1 MYRYDEFDER
11 FVNERVAQ
19 FRRQVKRRIE
29 GELTEDQFRPLRL
42 MNGLY
47 LQLHAYML
55 RINVPYGTLSSKQM
69 RKFAYIARTYDKNFG
84 HFTTRQ
90 NIQYNWIKLED
101 TPDILQHLADV
112 EVTGIQSSGNCVRN
126 ITSDQYAGRAK
137 DELADPRV
145 YCELLRQ
152 YSFLHP
158 EFSYL
163 PRKFKIAVTGSPNDR
178 AAVAVH
184 DIGLRMHKNEQGE
197 IGFEVLVG
205 GGLGRTPYI
214 GHTIRKWLAPEHLLS
229 YVESILRVYNMQ
241 GRRDNIHKARIK
253 IIVNQMG
260 IDKYRELVDK
270 EWELTKDG
278 ALKVPDE
285 EVARINAYFA
295 PPQYEQLDGPDR
307 SARQAARRRPRVRA
321 LDARQR
327 RRAQGAGLRDR
338 QPVAEGARQGARR
351 HHGRQDGRRRRSR
364 RPLQPRRDP
373 REPPAESRARRRQA
387 VRAATSCGT
396 SSTALELA
404 TPNLGLLSDIIC
416 CPGLDYCA
424 LANARSIP
432 IAQDISRA
440 FTDLDELQKIGQFTI
455 NISGCMNACGHH
467 HVGHIGILGV
477 DKRGQEFFQL
487 TLGGSS
493 DQHASLG
500 DRLGPGLPQAEV
512 PAAIR
517 KIVDAYL
524 VIRQQNERFLDTYRR
539 VGIEPFKSCRLRR
552 RKPGGLMAL
561 IKNGELV
568 TSSFVDASAAEA
580 IPPAGPVI
588 VSLQQWKAHRD
599 DLLARGTPL
608 GIRLHSD
615 QSPELIAADVP
626 HFALVALEFPKF
638 RDGRAYSYA
647 RLLRERYG
655 FKGELR
661 AVGEVLLEQLFFM
674 LRTGFDA
681 FELQS
686 ADPLER
692 LPHGARGFLGVV
704 SADGGRPAD
713 GDAATP
719 HEALD
724 RANPC
729 PSSSHKLVTSGFIE

>member
-55 RINVPYGTLSSKQM
+55 RVNVPYGTLSSKQM
-69 RKFAYIARTYDKNFG
+69 RKFAFVARTYDKNFG

-101 TPDILQHLADV
+101 APDILQHLADV
-112 EVTGIQSSGNCVRN
+112 EVTSIQSSGNCVRN
-126 ITSDQYAGRAK
+126 ITSDQYAGRAQ

-214 GHTIRKWLAPEHLLS
+214 GQTIRKWLAPEHLLS
-229 YVESILRVYNMQ
+229 YVESILRVYNMN

-260 IDKYRELVDK
+260 IDKYRELVEQD
-270 EWELTKDG
+270 WQFTRDG
-278 ALKVPDE
+278 ALKVPAD

-295 PPQYEQLDGPDR
+295 PPQYERLVD
-307 SARQAARRRPRVRA
+307 QAAELAKVRA
-321 LDARQR
+321 GDRAFDRWMRGNVVEHKVPGYAIVNLSLKAPGKVPGDITADKMDAVADLADRYSMGEIRVTHRQNLVLVDVK
-327 RRAQGAGLRDR
+327 QSELH
-338 QPVAEGARQGARR
+338 E
-351 HHGRQDGRRRRSR
+351 
-364 RPLQPRRDP
+364 LWKKL
-373 REPPAESRARRRQA
+373 
-387 VRAATSCGT
+387 
-396 SSTALELA
+396 TALELA

-440 FTDLDELQKIGQFTI
+440 FTDLDELQQIGQFTI

-517 KIVDAYL
+517 KIVDTYL
-524 VIRQQNERFLDTYRR
+524 VVRQQNERFLDTYRR
-539 VGIEPFKSCRLRR
+539 VGIEPFKS
-552 RKPGGLMAL
+552 AVY
-561 IKNGELV
+561 GE
-568 TSSFVDASAAEA
+568 ASQAA
-580 IPPAGPVI
+580 
-588 VSLQQWKAHRD
+588 
-599 DLLARGTPL
+599 
-608 GIRLHSD
+608 
-615 QSPELIAADVP
+615 
-626 HFALVALEFPKF
+626 
-638 RDGRAYSYA
+638 
-647 RLLRERYG
+647 
-655 FKGELR
+655 
-661 AVGEVLLEQLFFM
+661 
-674 LRTGFDA
+674 
-681 FELQS
+681 
-686 ADPLER
+686 
-692 LPHGARGFLGVV
+692 
-704 SADGGRPAD
+704 
-713 GDAATP
+713 
-719 HEALD
+719 
-724 RANPC
+724 
-729 PSSSHKLVTSGFIE
+729 

>member
-1 MYRYDEFDER
+1 MYRYDEFDAR

-19 FRRQVKRRIE
+19 FRRQVKRRLT

-42 MNGLY
+42 MNGVY

-55 RINVPYGTLSSKQM
+55 RINVPYGTLSSKQL
-69 RKFAYIARTYDKNFG
+69 RKFAFIARHYDKNFG

-90 NIQYNWIKLED
+90 NIQYNWIKLEQV
-101 TPDILQHLADV
+101 PDILQHLADV

-126 ITSDQYAGRAK
+126 ITADQYAGRAK

-184 DIGLRMHKNEQGE
+184 DIGLRMHKNAQGE

-214 GHTIRKWLAPEHLLS
+214 GQTIRKWLAPEHLLS
-229 YVESILRVYNMQ
+229 YVESILRVYNMH
-241 GRRDNIHKARIK
+241 GRRDNLHKARIK

-270 EWELTKDG
+270 DWEFTKDG
-278 ALKVPDE
+278 VLKVPDE
-285 EVARINAYFA
+285 ELARIDAYFA
-295 PPQYEQLDGPDR
+295 PPQYEKLADEAELLAKARSGDR
-307 SARQAARRRPRVRA
+307 AFDRWVRGNVIEHKVPGYAIVNISLKAPGKAPGDITADKMDAVADLADRYSMGEIRVSHRQNLV
-321 LDARQR
+321 LVDVKQTE
-327 RRAQGAGLRDR
+327 LYELWHKL
-338 QPVAEGARQGARR
+338 AE
-351 HHGRQDGRRRRSR
+351 
-364 RPLQPRRDP
+364 
-373 REPPAESRARRRQA
+373 
-387 VRAATSCGT
+387 
-396 SSTALELA
+396 LELA

-416 CPGLDYCA
+416 CPGLDFCA

-493 DQHASLG
+493 DQNASLG
-500 DRLGPGLPQAEV
+500 DRLGPGLPQNEV

-517 KIVDAYL
+517 KIVDVYL
-524 VIRQQNERFLDTYRR
+524 EIRALDERFLDTYRR
-539 VGIEPFKSCRLRR
+539 VGIEPFK
-552 RKPGGLMAL
+552 AAVY
-561 IKNGELV
+561 GEE
-568 TSSFVDASAAEA
+568 TRAA
-580 IPPAGPVI
+580 
-588 VSLQQWKAHRD
+588 
-599 DLLARGTPL
+599 
-608 GIRLHSD
+608 
-615 QSPELIAADVP
+615 
-626 HFALVALEFPKF
+626 
-638 RDGRAYSYA
+638 
-647 RLLRERYG
+647 
-655 FKGELR
+655 
-661 AVGEVLLEQLFFM
+661 
-674 LRTGFDA
+674 
-681 FELQS
+681 
-686 ADPLER
+686 
-692 LPHGARGFLGVV
+692 
-704 SADGGRPAD
+704 
-713 GDAATP
+713 
-719 HEALD
+719 
-724 RANPC
+724 
-729 PSSSHKLVTSGFIE
+729 

>member
-1 MYRYDEFDER
+1 MYRYDEFDAR

-19 FRRQVKRRIE
+19 FRRQVKRRLA

-55 RINVPYGTLSSKQM
+55 RINIPYGTLASKQL

-90 NIQYNWIKLED
+90 NIQYNWIKLEQV
-101 TPDILQHLADV
+101 PDILQHLADV

-126 ITSDQYAGRAK
+126 ITADQYAGRAK

-184 DIGLRMHKNEQGE
+184 DIGLRMHKNEQGQ

-214 GHTIRKWLAPEHLLS
+214 GQTIRKWLAPEHLLA
-229 YVESILRVYNMQ
+229 YVESILRIYNMQ

-260 IDKYRELVDK
+260 IDKYRELVEQDF
-270 EWELTKDG
+270 EFTKNG

-285 EVARINAYFA
+285 EVARIDAYFA
-295 PPQYEQLDGPDR
+295 PPQYEQLEDQTPLLAKLRSGDR
-307 SARQAARRRPRVRA
+307 AFDRWARGNVVEHKVPGYAIVNLSLKAPGKAPGDLTADKMDAVADLADRYSMGEIRVTH
-321 LDARQR
+321 RQNLVLVDVK
-327 RRAQGAGLRDR
+327 QSELYELWHKL
-338 QPVAEGARQGARR
+338 AE
-351 HHGRQDGRRRRSR
+351 
-364 RPLQPRRDP
+364 
-373 REPPAESRARRRQA
+373 
-387 VRAATSCGT
+387 
-396 SSTALELA
+396 LELA

-416 CPGLDYCA
+416 CPGLDFCA

-440 FTDLDELQKIGQFTI
+440 FTDLDELQRIGQFTI

-493 DQHASLG
+493 DSQASLG

-517 KIVDAYL
+517 KIVDTYL
-524 VIRQQNERFLDTYRR
+524 VIREQHERFLDTYRR
-539 VGIEPFKSCRLRR
+539 VGIEPFKS
-552 RKPGGLMAL
+552 AVY
-561 IKNGELV
+561 GE
-568 TSSFVDASAAEA
+568 ASQAA
-580 IPPAGPVI
+580 
-588 VSLQQWKAHRD
+588 
-599 DLLARGTPL
+599 
-608 GIRLHSD
+608 
-615 QSPELIAADVP
+615 
-626 HFALVALEFPKF
+626 
-638 RDGRAYSYA
+638 
-647 RLLRERYG
+647 
-655 FKGELR
+655 
-661 AVGEVLLEQLFFM
+661 
-674 LRTGFDA
+674 
-681 FELQS
+681 
-686 ADPLER
+686 
-692 LPHGARGFLGVV
+692 
-704 SADGGRPAD
+704 
-713 GDAATP
+713 
-719 HEALD
+719 
-724 RANPC
+724 
-729 PSSSHKLVTSGFIE
+729 

>member
-1 MYRYDEFDER
+1 MYRYDEFDAR

-19 FRRQVKRRIE
+19 FRRQVNRRLA

-55 RINVPYGTLSSKQM
+55 RVNIPYGTLSSKQM
-69 RKFAYIARTYDKNFG
+69 RKFAYIARTYDRNFG

-90 NIQYNWIKLED
+90 NIQYNWIKLQEV
-101 TPDILQHLADV
+101 PDILQHLADV

-126 ITSDQYAGRAK
+126 ITADQYAGRAK

-214 GHTIRKWLAPEHLLS
+214 GQTIRKWLHPSHLLS
-229 YVESILRVYNMQ
+229 YVESILRIYNMQ

-260 IDKYRELVDK
+260 IDKYRELVEQDF
-270 EWELTKDG
+270 EFTKDG
-278 ALKVPDE
+278 PLKVPDE
-285 EVARINAYFA
+285 EVARIDAYFA
-295 PPQYEQLDGPDR
+295 PPQYEQLEDQTALLAKLRSGDR
-307 SARQAARRRPRVRA
+307 AFDRWVRGNVVEHKVPGYAIVNLSLKAPGKAPGDLTADKMDAVADLADRYSMGEIRVTHRQNLVFVDVKQSE
-321 LDARQR
+321 LYE
-327 RRAQGAGLRDR
+327 LWHNL
-338 QPVAEGARQGARR
+338 VE
-351 HHGRQDGRRRRSR
+351 
-364 RPLQPRRDP
+364 
-373 REPPAESRARRRQA
+373 
-387 VRAATSCGT
+387 
-396 SSTALELA
+396 LELA

-416 CPGLDYCA
+416 CPGLDFCA

-440 FTDLDELQKIGQFTI
+440 FTDLDELQRIGQFTI

-517 KIVDAYL
+517 KIVDTYL
-524 VIRQQNERFLDTYRR
+524 VVREQHERFLDTYRR
-539 VGIEPFKSCRLRR
+539 VGIEPFKS
-552 RKPGGLMAL
+552 AVY
-561 IKNGELV
+561 GEE
-568 TSSFVDASAAEA
+568 SQAA
-580 IPPAGPVI
+580 
-588 VSLQQWKAHRD
+588 
-599 DLLARGTPL
+599 
-608 GIRLHSD
+608 
-615 QSPELIAADVP
+615 
-626 HFALVALEFPKF
+626 
-638 RDGRAYSYA
+638 
-647 RLLRERYG
+647 
-655 FKGELR
+655 
-661 AVGEVLLEQLFFM
+661 
-674 LRTGFDA
+674 
-681 FELQS
+681 
-686 ADPLER
+686 
-692 LPHGARGFLGVV
+692 
-704 SADGGRPAD
+704 
-713 GDAATP
+713 
-719 HEALD
+719 
-724 RANPC
+724 
-729 PSSSHKLVTSGFIE
+729 

>member
-11 FVNERVAQ
+11 FVHERVTQ
-19 FRRQVKRRIE
+19 FRRQVQRRLK

-69 RKFAYIARTYDKNFG
+69 RKFAYIARTYDKNYG

-90 NIQYNWIKLED
+90 NIQYNWIKLEQ
-101 TPDILQHLADV
+101 TPDILKHLADV

-137 DELADPRV
+137 DELADPRI

-214 GHTIRKWLAPEHLLS
+214 GQTIRKWLAPEHLLS
-229 YVESILRVYNMQ
+229 YVESILRIYNMQ

-260 IDKYRELVDK
+260 IDKYRELVDQD
-270 EWELTKDG
+270 WEFTKNG
-278 ALKVPDE
+278 VLKVPDE

-295 PPQYEQLDGPDR
+295 APTYEKLADQTAALTKLRAGDKAFDR
-307 SARQAARRRPRVRA
+307 WLRGNVIEHKVPGYAIVNLSLKAPGKAPGDITADKMDAVADLADRYSLGEIRVSHRQNLVFVDVKQSE
-321 LDARQR
+321 LYELWHKLVD
-327 RRAQGAGLRDR
+327 
-338 QPVAEGARQGARR
+338 
-351 HHGRQDGRRRRSR
+351 
-364 RPLQPRRDP
+364 
-373 REPPAESRARRRQA
+373 
-387 VRAATSCGT
+387 
-396 SSTALELA
+396 LELA
-404 TPNLGLLSDIIC
+404 TPNLGLLTDIIC
-416 CPGLDYCA
+416 CPGLDFCA

-477 DKRGQEFFQL
+477 DKRNEEFFQL

-493 DQHASLG
+493 DQRASLG
-500 DRLGPGLPQAEV
+500 DRLGPGLPQSEI

-517 KIVDAYL
+517 KIVDTYL
-524 VIRQQNERFLDTYRR
+524 VVREQGERFLDTYRR
-539 VGIEPFKSCRLRR
+539 IGIEPFKRAVY
-552 RKPGGLMAL
+552 G
-561 IKNGELV
+561 
-568 TSSFVDASAAEA
+568 
-580 IPPAGPVI
+580 
-588 VSLQQWKAHRD
+588 
-599 DLLARGTPL
+599 
-608 GIRLHSD
+608 D
-615 QSPELIAADVP
+615 QSQAA
-626 HFALVALEFPKF
+626 
-638 RDGRAYSYA
+638 
-647 RLLRERYG
+647 
-655 FKGELR
+655 
-661 AVGEVLLEQLFFM
+661 
-674 LRTGFDA
+674 
-681 FELQS
+681 
-686 ADPLER
+686 
-692 LPHGARGFLGVV
+692 
-704 SADGGRPAD
+704 
-713 GDAATP
+713 
-719 HEALD
+719 
-724 RANPC
+724 
-729 PSSSHKLVTSGFIE
+729 

>member
-1 MYRYDEFDER
+1 MYRYDEFDAR

-19 FRRQVKRRIE
+19 FRRQVKRRLT

-42 MNGLY
+42 MNGVY

-55 RINVPYGTLSSKQM
+55 RINVPYGTLSSKQL
-69 RKFAYIARTYDKNFG
+69 RKFAFIARHYDKNFG

-90 NIQYNWIKLED
+90 NIQYNWIKLEQV
-101 TPDILQHLADV
+101 PDILQHLADV

-126 ITSDQYAGRAK
+126 ITADQYAGRAK

-184 DIGLRMHKNEQGE
+184 DSGLRMHKNAQGE

-214 GHTIRKWLAPEHLLS
+214 GQTIRKWLAPEHLLS
-229 YVESILRVYNMQ
+229 YVESILRVYNMH

-270 EWELTKDG
+270 DWEFTKDG
-278 ALKVPDE
+278 VLKVPDE
-285 EVARINAYFA
+285 ELARIDAYFA
-295 PPQYEQLDGPDR
+295 PPQYEKLADEAELLAKARSGDR
-307 SARQAARRRPRVRA
+307 AFDRWVRGNVIEHKVPGYAIVNISLKAPGKAPGDITADKMDAVADLADRYSMGEIRVSHRQNLV
-321 LDARQR
+321 LVDVKQTELYELW
-327 RRAQGAGLRDR
+327 QKL
-338 QPVAEGARQGARR
+338 AE
-351 HHGRQDGRRRRSR
+351 
-364 RPLQPRRDP
+364 
-373 REPPAESRARRRQA
+373 
-387 VRAATSCGT
+387 
-396 SSTALELA
+396 LELA

-416 CPGLDYCA
+416 CPGLDFCA

-493 DQHASLG
+493 DQNASLG
-500 DRLGPGLPQAEV
+500 DRLGPGLPQNEV

-517 KIVDAYL
+517 KIVDVYL
-524 VIRQQNERFLDTYRR
+524 EIRALDERFLDTYRR
-539 VGIEPFKSCRLRR
+539 VGIEPFK
-552 RKPGGLMAL
+552 AAVY
-561 IKNGELV
+561 GEE
-568 TSSFVDASAAEA
+568 TRAA
-580 IPPAGPVI
+580 
-588 VSLQQWKAHRD
+588 
-599 DLLARGTPL
+599 
-608 GIRLHSD
+608 
-615 QSPELIAADVP
+615 
-626 HFALVALEFPKF
+626 
-638 RDGRAYSYA
+638 
-647 RLLRERYG
+647 
-655 FKGELR
+655 
-661 AVGEVLLEQLFFM
+661 
-674 LRTGFDA
+674 
-681 FELQS
+681 
-686 ADPLER
+686 
-692 LPHGARGFLGVV
+692 
-704 SADGGRPAD
+704 
-713 GDAATP
+713 
-719 HEALD
+719 
-724 RANPC
+724 
-729 PSSSHKLVTSGFIE
+729 